1 VLDNEYTSPTAR
13 FGRKKVN
20 IFSAHYFSENSAR
33 RVVRFSAK
41 SRFIHLMNNIQV
53 KYRIFPTR
61 IEIIGPA
68 IICTAAAAF
77 LIATANA
84 QPDVT
89 WQTPVTISGT
99 SDVSTSGIYF
109 GSWAPQDGSANNYPV
124 NGVTF
129 QGFSDLPGLTPGSTL
144 DNGYNGFGSPNT
156 LDANYNTLLQS
167 GRFSNEDT
175 TPATF
180 SWSGMTPG
188 NTYLIQFWVN
198 DGRNI
203 GQSRSET
210 ITGGTITSSPLSF
223 GSDGTGPG
231 QFIIGTF
238 AADLSGGQTL
248 TLTPFSSGANP
259 DPQINLFQVRDI
271 TEKPNVTWQPPVTI
285 SGPAEVSTMGDYFG
299 SWAPQD
305 ANANTLPVNGVTFQ
319 GFSDL
324 PYFRSGPTFDN
335 GYNGFGSPNTADAN
349 YNALLQYGRFSN
361 EGSTPATVSWGGMT
375 PGHTYLVQLWVN
387 DGRNIGE
394 SRTETITG
402 GTNTSASLSFGS
414 DGSGPGQYI
423 IGTFVANSSGGQ
435 TLIVNPFSNGAN
447 PNPQINL
454 LQVRDITATVVSAPI
469 ITSIAINGPTLTFTA
484 TNGPANA
491 PFVLL
496 QSANLA
502 FPRTQ
507 WTPILT
513 NFFNANGAITLST
526 NAVSAANPLQ
536 FYILQT
542 H

>member
-1 VLDNEYTSPTAR
+1 MQIKIIVAAIIYTSVTA
-13 FGRKKVN
+13 
-20 IFSAHYFSENSAR
+20 
-33 RVVRFSAK
+33 
-41 SRFIHLMNNIQV
+41 L
-53 KYRIFPTR
+53 
-61 IEIIGPA
+61 
-68 IICTAAAAF
+68 
-77 LIATANA
+77 LITTSNA

-89 WQTPVTISGT
+89 WQTPMTILGT

-124 NGVTF
+124 NSVTF

-144 DNGYNGFGSPNT
+144 DNGYDGFGSPNT
-156 LDANYNTLLQS
+156 PDANYNTLLKYA
-167 GRFSNEDT
+167 RFSNEGT

-198 DGRNI
+198 DARNI
-203 GQSRSET
+203 GESRSET
-210 ITGGTITSSPLSF
+210 ITGGSSTSTPLTF
-223 GSDGTGPG
+223 GSDGSGPG

-238 AADLSGGQTL
+238 VADGSGGQTL

-271 TEKPNVTWQPPVTI
+271 SVKPNVAWQAPVTI
-285 SGPAEVSTMGDYFG
+285 SGTSDVSTLGDYFG

-324 PYFRSGPTFDN
+324 PFFRSGPTFDN
-335 GYNGFGSPNTADAN
+335 GYNGYGSPNTSDAN
-349 YNALLQYGRFSN
+349 YNALLQFGRYSN
-361 EGSTPATVSWGGMT
+361 EGTTPATISWGGMT
-375 PGHTYLVQLWVN
+375 PGHTYFVQLWVN

-402 GTNTSASLSFGS
+402 GTNTSGPLSFGS

-435 TLIVNPFSNGAN
+435 TLIVNPFSNGSN

-454 LQVRDITATVVSAPI
+454 FQVRDITATLVSAPI
-469 ITSIAINGPTLTFTA
+469 ITSIAVNGPTLTFTA

-502 FPRTQ
+502 LPRTQ
-507 WTPILT
+507 WTPVLT
-513 NFFNANGAITLST
+513 NSFDANGGISLST
-526 NAVSAANPLQ
+526 NVVSPANPWQ

-542 H
+542 QQ